1 MVLLWHSA
9 YGIYCIVGMGYR
21 IESFSD
27 MGKCNG
33 IFIMDSH
40 QQVGVLQ

>member
-1 MVLLWHSA
+1 
-9 YGIYCIVGMGYR
+9 MGYTALLAWD
-21 IESFSD
+21 IGLKGFSD

-40 QQVGVLQ
+40 QQVGVL